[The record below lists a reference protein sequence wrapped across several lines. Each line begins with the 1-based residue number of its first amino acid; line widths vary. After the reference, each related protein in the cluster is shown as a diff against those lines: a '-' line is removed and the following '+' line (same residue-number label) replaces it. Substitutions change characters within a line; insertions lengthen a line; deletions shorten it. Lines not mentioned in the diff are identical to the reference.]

1 MAQRLLPLLNL
12 SKKLNNKPD
21 NKLNNKPNN
30 KTAEPDP

>member
-21 NKLNNKPNN
+21 NKLNNK
-30 KTAEPDP
+30 TAEPDP

>member
-12 SKKLNNKPD
+12 SNKLSQ
-21 NKLNNKPNN
+21 KLNNKPNN